1 MITTLILLG
10 FLLSPYGAVPMFFI
24 GAGIV
29 AHAPNWL
36 CGRAV

>member
-1 MITTLILLG
+1 MITTLILAG
-10 FLLSPYGAVPMFFI
+10 FLLSPYGAMPIFFLL
-24 GAGIV
+24 GGIV